1 MLATCLLRLS
11 LELVTV
17 KILQP
22 GFPQHKDFSSSDPF
36 RSDLVPL
43 FIFFPVFDLCSLQR
57 QRLEFSLIFTDGG
70 SGRWP
75 TAASGCF
82 MKL

>member
-43 FIFFPVFDLCSLQR
+43 FIFFPVFDLC
-57 QRLEFSLIFTDGG
+57 FSPKAETGIQ
-70 SGRWP
+70 P
-75 TAASGCF
+75 NIH
-82 MKL
+82 